1 MTEIKFFNTNFL
13 NNFVFCASVYKV
25 YLKIEAALALLCVFF
40 NNLWH
45 AFDIVFSY
53 STDTTCITPEA
64 PTLSSRGQNIMHIL
78 LNPSVI
84 LSFSDGLI
92 IKRLGFLTIML
103 MLSCIIA
110 GSIILSFEL
119 QPSTT
124 AGSDTLGQM
133 LASIELLVDSGTM
146 TITNPS
152 GDTLTINAN
161 SFTYT
166 EQSSEDGGS
175 VTSGIVLFECSKI

>member
-1 MTEIKFFNTNFL
+1 ML
-13 NNFVFCASVYKV
+13 V
-25 YLKIEAALALLCVFF
+25 
-40 NNLWH
+40 
-45 AFDIVFSY
+45 
-53 STDTTCITPEA
+53 
-64 PTLSSRGQNIMHIL
+64 
-78 LNPSVI
+78 
-84 LSFSDGLI
+84 LSF
-92 IKRLGFLTIML
+92 
-103 MLSCIIA
+103 IIA

-119 QPSTT
+119 QPSTS

-166 EQSSEDGGS
+166 EQSSEDGGA
-175 VTSGIVLFECSKI
+175 VTSGIVLLEYSKTSKIRILFFRKLILVYSK

>member
-1 MTEIKFFNTNFL
+1 M
-13 NNFVFCASVYKV
+13 
-25 YLKIEAALALLCVFF
+25 
-40 NNLWH
+40 
-45 AFDIVFSY
+45 Y
-53 STDTTCITPEA
+53 S
-64 PTLSSRGQNIMHIL
+64 
-78 LNPSVI
+78 
-84 LSFSDGLI
+84 F
-92 IKRLGFLTIML
+92 
-103 MLSCIIA
+103 IIA

-119 QPSTT
+119 QPSTS

-175 VTSGIVLFECSKI
+175 VTSGIVLFKYSQTLKILTSIFLN

>member
-1 MTEIKFFNTNFL
+1 M
-13 NNFVFCASVYKV
+13 
-25 YLKIEAALALLCVFF
+25 
-40 NNLWH
+40 
-45 AFDIVFSY
+45 
-53 STDTTCITPEA
+53 
-64 PTLSSRGQNIMHIL
+64 
-78 LNPSVI
+78 
-84 LSFSDGLI
+84 LSF
-92 IKRLGFLTIML
+92 
-103 MLSCIIA
+103 IIA

-175 VTSGIVLFECSKI
+175 VTSGIVLFKYSQTLKILTSVFLN